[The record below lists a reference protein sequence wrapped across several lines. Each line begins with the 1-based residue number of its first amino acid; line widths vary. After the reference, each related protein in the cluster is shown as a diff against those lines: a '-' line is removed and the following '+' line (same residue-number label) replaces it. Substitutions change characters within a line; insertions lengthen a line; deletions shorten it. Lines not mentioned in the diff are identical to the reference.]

1 VNPCAKKTVNHCK
14 ALKNTACKYANK
26 IKKLKKKRG
35 PEWMWKKKYS
45 NELSNNKSEQDR
57 YNNLKELNKNYRERL
72 AQANKTSGDWLIS

>member
-1 VNPCAKKTVNHCK
+1 
-14 ALKNTACKYANK
+14 
-26 IKKLKKKRG
+26 
-35 PEWMWKKKYS
+35 MWKKKYS